1 MFPYLLVY
9 LFPCILNPMPKKL
22 FLLITLFLSSC
33 ISIGV
38 DAPPTP
44 TQSGFITAT
53 LIPTKAGFVPATLTP
68 TLESTLAPTL
78 AVTVPANCTKS
89 AILLRDVTI
98 PDETQINAGEKFT
111 KTWEFQNN
119 GTCPWIGYTIK
130 FDSGDQL
137 SAPLSAPIV
146 DTLAKGIV
154 QVSVLLTAPT
164 IDGAYTGNFT
174 LNDSNG
180 ASIFIGTEKTFW
192 VKIVVGNPTPQT
204 PNVLTT
210 KTPYVPSGGNS
221 NCSYSQNASYVSQI
235 VSLINQAR
243 AIAKLPTLTV
253 NAQLTSAAQKHSA
266 DMACNNFLDHTGSD
280 GSSIGDRLADAGFNS
295 FNYFEIIAIGTPQ
308 NAIDQWRADA
318 GHWEIVLNSTV
329 TQIGVGYAYYA
340 DSDFGG
346 YITVDLG
353 GN

>member
-1 MFPYLLVY
+1 MH
-9 LFPCILNPMPKKL
+9 KKL

-38 DAPPTP
+38 NAPTTP
-44 TQSGFITAT
+44 TQSGFVTAT

-68 TLESTLAPTL
+68 TFESTIVPTL
-78 AVTVPANCTKS
+78 AVTENANCKDS

-98 PDETQINAGEKFT
+98 PDDTQINAGETFT
-111 KTWEFQNN
+111 KTWEFQNSGECN
-119 GTCPWIGYTIK
+119 WIGYTIQ
-130 FDSGDQL
+130 FDSGDQM
-137 SAPLSAPIV
+137 SAPLSAPII
-146 DTLAKGIV
+146 DTAPKGIV
-154 QVSVLLTAPT
+154 QVSVELTAPT
-164 IDGAYTGNFT
+164 VDGTYQGNFT
-174 LNDSNG
+174 LHNANG
-180 ASIFIGTEKTFW
+180 NSIFIGTEKIFW
-192 VKIVVGNPTPQT
+192 LRIVVGNPTPQT
-204 PNVLTT
+204 PSASTASPLGT

-221 NCSYSQNASYVSQI
+221 NCSTTQNGSYVSQL

-243 AIAKLPTLTV
+243 VAAKLNSLTV

-280 GSSIGDRLADAGFNS
+280 GSYIGDRLSDAGYTS

-318 GHWEIVLNSTV
+318 GHWEVVLNPTV

-353 GN
+353 GE